1 MSGANGRL
9 AGKVAV
15 ITGGASGMGLA
26 TVRRF
31 VGEGARVVVG
41 DLQAEPGA
49 ALARELGPDVTFQL
63 TDVSREADVA
73 ALVERAV
80 AEYGRL
86 DCMFNNAGYGGVGGT
101 VTEIDLGDAYRRA
114 VDVLFTGV
122 LAGIKHAARV
132 MQAQG
137 SGSIINTASVAG
149 LRAGYG
155 PHVYSAMKSAVLS
168 ITRSAAVELGEFGI
182 RVNAICPG
190 FIATAIFAN
199 ARNWNYATKMR
210 FSAELE
216 ALEGTASPIRRVGRG
231 QDIADMALFLASDES
246 TFVTGQQHVVDGGL
260 TAGAPREPGRRSAV
274 EELADRIESGSE

>member
-73 ALVERAV
+73 ALVE
-80 AEYGRL
+80 
-86 DCMFNNAGYGGVGGT
+86 
-101 VTEIDLGDAYRRA
+101 RA

-216 ALEGTASPIRRVGRG
+216 ALDATASPIRRVGRG

-274 EELADRIESGSE
+274 EDLADRIESGSE